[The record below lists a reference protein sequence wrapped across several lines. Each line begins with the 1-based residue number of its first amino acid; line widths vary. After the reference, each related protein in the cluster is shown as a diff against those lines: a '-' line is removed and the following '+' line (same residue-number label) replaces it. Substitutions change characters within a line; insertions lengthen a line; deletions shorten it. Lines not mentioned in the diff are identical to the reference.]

1 MRVNQL
7 HFCNREDWR
16 KWLKINHSR
25 VKVLWLVF
33 YKKHTGKANI
43 SYNDAVEEALCYG
56 WIDSII
62 KEIDEEKYARKFTPR
77 NDQSRWSELNKK
89 RAGNMI
95 RQGRMTAVG
104 LSTINAAKKNG
115 QWNRAAS
122 IPKTVELPDSLK
134 SALQRNKKAWDDFNK
149 LAPSYQR
156 NFVMWLS
163 SAKRQET
170 KDKRLAEAIRLLER
184 NERLGLK

>member
-7 HFCNREDWR
+7 HFSSRGDWR
-16 KWLKINHSR
+16 KWLKVNHNK
-25 VKVLWLVF
+25 VEVLWLVF
-33 YKKHTGKANI
+33 YKKHIGRANI

-56 WIDSII
+56 WIDSIV
-62 KEIDEEKYARKFTPR
+62 KKIDEEKYARKFTPR
-77 NDQSRWSELNKK
+77 NDHSRWSELNKK

-95 RQGRMTAVG
+95 EQGKMTAVG
-104 LSTINAAKKNG
+104 LSKIDAAKKNG
-115 QWNRAAS
+115 QWNRVVS
-122 IPKTVELPDSLK
+122 VPKTVELPNSLK
-134 SALQRNKKAWDDFNK
+134 SALQKNEKAWANFRN

-156 NFVMWLS
+156 NFIMWVS

-170 KDKRLAEAIRLLER
+170 KDKRLIEAIGLLER